1 MPQLTLSSLHAQI
14 ASGQTNPLYMLVGD
28 DETEKSA
35 VALLFVEMVDEGLQ
49 AFNVDR
55 LYGGDMKVD
64 DLIQTAAILPMMAP
78 RRIVIV
84 LEADKLLMPRR
95 ESKAADE
102 EQERLEHLLE
112 SPPSH
117 STVVF
122 VCGPLDER
130 RRSVRLLR
138 RQATVVDCGTIA
150 DAADAARYVRARASR
165 EGATLEPAAVQALVD
180 RAGVDIVRL
189 RAGLERVMLYALG
202 QPKISATDVKQVV
215 PAAPEA
221 QEDFGIAKAIW
232 RNDAADA
239 LRELNLALEAGVVP
253 VMLMGQLRTAA
264 ERLRASY
271 LREAVDAV
279 FRTDLALKSSGGE
292 PRILLERLVV
302 ELCELQ
308 SPRMRSARR

>member
-1 MPQLTLSSLHAQI
+1 
-14 ASGQTNPLYMLVGD
+14 
-28 DETEKSA
+28 
-35 VALLFVEMVDEGLQ
+35 
-49 AFNVDR
+49 
-55 LYGGDMKVD
+55 
-64 DLIQTAAILPMMAP
+64 
-78 RRIVIV
+78 
-84 LEADKLLMPRR
+84 
-95 ESKAADE
+95 
-102 EQERLEHLLE
+102 
-112 SPPSH
+112 
-117 STVVF
+117 VVF